1 MRFFRELGDVDWHF
15 DDVFAVKA
23 VMPAIQHYGN
33 AALRD
38 DSNDE

>member
-1 MRFFRELGDVDWHF
+1 MLVFRELGDVDWHF
-15 DDVFAVKA
+15 DDVFAVKT
-23 VMPAIQHYGN
+23 VMLAIQHYGS